1 MSVSSISSIAVSG
14 SQGSPAPRRPSRG
27 TRRPQRR
34 DEIYAPPGP
43 PARGRGRLHGTHT
56 SKARRVNDTD
66 LDRKPSK
73 RQPRVMSPAQ
83 GLTTGQPVGT
93 GQLHP
98 SYRESREPQS
108 RHVEP
113 MTRGSADRARSP
125 RRDSRTD
132 EPSRQIHNPVGT
144 ARGKR
149 PSTQGETA
157 TKGGDASHR
166 SQSQRRR
173 GADIVGRPPVRDL
186 VASRGK
192 MTCPVPREARRAARE
207 APPRPEEGPPASPRP
222 PLRAE

>member
-1 MSVSSISSIAVSG
+1 MLCSTLRHFYLACLSRRSHR
-14 SQGSPAPRRPSRG
+14 SQYPVLKVRPRRPRPSRG

-56 SKARRVNDTD
+56 TEAQRVNGID
-66 LDRKPSK
+66 LDWKPPR
-73 RQPRVMSPAQ
+73 RQPRGMSPAQ

-157 TKGGDASHR
+157 TKGGGASHR
-166 SQSQRRR
+166 S
-173 GADIVGRPPVRDL
+173 
-186 VASRGK
+186 
-192 MTCPVPREARRAARE
+192 
-207 APPRPEEGPPASPRP
+207 
-222 PLRAE
+222 